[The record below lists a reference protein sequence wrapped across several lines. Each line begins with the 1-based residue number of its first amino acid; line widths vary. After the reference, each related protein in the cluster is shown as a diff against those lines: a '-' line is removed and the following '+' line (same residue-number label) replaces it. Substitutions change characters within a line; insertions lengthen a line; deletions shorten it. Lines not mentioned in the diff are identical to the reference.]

1 MDVSGIARLATTI
14 ADTGVRQEVGV
25 AVLKKAQEVQASS
38 AAALIEAIPPVPSAG
53 AANLPPNLG
62 TRINTTA

>member
-1 MDVSGIARLATTI
+1 MDVTGIARLATTI

-25 AVLKKAQEVQASS
+25 AVLKKAQEVQAST
-38 AAALIEAIPPVPSAG
+38 ANALIEAIPPVQ
-53 AANLPPNLG
+53 NLPPNLG

>member
-1 MDVSGIARLATTI
+1 MDVTGIARLATTI

-25 AVLKKAQEVQASS
+25 AVLKKAQEVQAST
-38 AAALIEAIPPVPSAG
+38 ANALIEAIPPVP
-53 AANLPPNLG
+53 NLPPNLG